1 MKPHNRFL
9 IAARLAVLAALLAA
23 PAVRAQSVIRADGS
37 STLFPVTEAIAREFQ
52 LRTRGAARV
61 TVGISGTRG
70 GFRKFCRGETD
81 LQDASRPILEPEMRS
96 CREHGVQYYEL
107 PVAFD
112 AITIVV
118 HPRNTW
124 MGSITLAALKRLWEP
139 AAQGRVL
146 RWSDLDPRWPRK
158 RIRLFGPGEDS
169 GTFEYFT
176 EAVIGEP
183 RAIRRDYVGSE
194 DDNVLVRGI
203 EADRYALGYVP
214 FAYFA
219 AHAATLKAIPVDA
232 GAGPAA
238 PAPENVAN
246 RTYAPLSRPLFLYV
260 NAKSALR
267 PEVKALV
274 ELYLTKGPAAVR
286 AARYLPLSAR
296 AYEMARANFRN
307 GKPGTAFGGKPSI
320 GLDFEIEDVLARAPQ
335 L

>member
-1 MKPHNRFL
+1 
-9 IAARLAVLAALLAA
+9 
-23 PAVRAQSVIRADGS
+23 
-37 STLFPVTEAIAREFQ
+37 
-52 LRTRGAARV
+52 
-61 TVGISGTRG
+61 
-70 GFRKFCRGETD
+70 
-81 LQDASRPILEPEMRS
+81 MRS